1 MSSNVELQDNTT
13 PTETTITTD
22 TCITEHSQPLTQ
34 TSLDNTS
41 LLEYSSI
48 SLCEET
54 SQPISLDTLD
64 PAVCNISM
72 QVC

>member
-34 TSLDNTS
+34 TSLESS

-64 PAVCNISM
+64 PAVGNISM
-72 QVC
+72 LVC